1 MSFQQGEHTFED
13 GILVVGDKVRAYSA
27 ASALSAGEPV
37 AVSGDRE
44 VDACSAQGP
53 FLGVVAYDVAAGE
66 EVAVIQDDCEVR
78 GIVAAEAIAA
88 GDGVVPA
95 GSGKFQVSS
104 GGGGDA
110 DSAIALTS
118 AGGDGET
125 FEAYLHGA
133 VGNSE

>member
-13 GILVVGDKVRAYSA
+13 GILVVGEKVRAYSA

-53 FLGVVAYDVAAGE
+53 FLGVAAYDVAAGE

-78 GIVAAEAIAA
+78 GIVAAEAISA

-95 GSGKFQVSS
+95 GSGKFQVSNATD
-104 GGGGDA
+104 GD
-110 DSAIALTS
+110 DEIAIALTS

-125 FEAYLHGA
+125 FEAYLCDATGA
-133 VGNSE
+133 QE

>member
-13 GILVVGDKVRAYSA
+13 GILVVGEKVRAYSA

-53 FLGVVAYDVAAGE
+53 FLGVAAYDVAAGE

-78 GIVAAEAIAA
+78 GIVAAEAISA
-88 GDGVVPA
+88 GDAVVPA
-95 GSGKFQVSS
+95 GSGKFQVSNATD
-104 GGGGDA
+104 GDTS
-110 DSAIALTS
+110 SALALTS

-125 FEAYLHGA
+125 FEAYIFGPS
-133 VGNSE
+133 GNRE